1 VRTGTLGEH
10 PRENPLGERL
20 ATVVLT
26 IFGPVLPRRYRI
38 VPASFVAK
46 ALLNAALA
54 ATPGERIIESG
65 QLLAD

>member
-1 VRTGTLGEH
+1 
-10 PRENPLGERL
+10 
-20 ATVVLT
+20 VLT
-26 IFGPVLPRRYRI
+26 LFGPVLPRRYRI

-54 ATPGERIIESG
+54 ATPGEWIIESG